1 MLYPNLRRVEGGLL
15 LPSDELDLP
24 ALMREASLHSAMGE
38 LEAARDD
45 LPPAIV
51 ERLVALAD
59 SLRAMEGFGTIKR
72 PR

>member
-1 MLYPNLRRVEGGLL
+1 MRTMIHPKLLRVEGGLL
-15 LPSDELDLP
+15 PPDDELDLP
-24 ALMREASLHSAMGE
+24 ALMREAALHSAMGE

-59 SLRAMEGFGTIKR
+59 SLRAIKVR
-72 PR
+72 R